1 MSGTSGWDQNHVD
14 EYLKRTGYHD
24 HNAAPVAAP
33 VAVPPMLEK
42 ELQAMCEALLIRR
55 GYYRMT
61 ADNAARMYGTIL
73 TTPNGFFGHI
83 VNPDRNPFLPDIFV
97 FAFPNVRPP
106 LLVELK
112 TKKVFQ
118 PGQREMIENGM
129 WKLAWTVEEFSE
141 VLTRWEMSK

>member
-1 MSGTSGWDQNHVD
+1 MSGTSGWDQQQID

-24 HNAAPVAAP
+24 RNAAPVAAP
-33 VAVPPMLEK
+33 VVVPEISEK
-42 ELQAMCEALLIRR
+42 ELQAQCEKLLIQR

-61 ADNAARMYGTIL
+61 ADNAARMYGAIL
-73 TTPNGFFGHI
+73 TTPNGLFGHI

-118 PGQREMIENGM
+118 PGQRELIDCGM
-129 WKLAWTVEEFSE
+129 WHIAWTISEFSE
-141 VLTRWEMSK
+141 ILTRWEMTK